1 MNFGGVMETVGF
13 VIAGDESGEIKN
25 TLEGNGNKETI
36 SFYVVPKKILDMANP
51 HNYHA
56 NVFLTIVPS
65 NKALINVGEG
75 EEKLPGTSTEI
86 SFVQVK

>member
-1 MNFGGVMETVGF
+1 M
-13 VIAGDESGEIKN
+13 
-25 TLEGNGNKETI
+25 
-36 SFYVVPKKILDMANP
+36 PKKILDMANP

-56 NVFLTIVPS
+56 NVFLTIVPG